1 MAVFSEVVHKYDP
14 SLNVTEMIILIS
26 SLSIYLLDR
35 RGNLKVRYSIT
46 DLKEI
51 ILVKA
56 NPCFFALSFS
66 RDLPPL
72 IMQSFRRA
80 ELMIYILSQR
90 ENKKPKPR
98 VVVGDAL
105 KVYMR
110 SGKTKLLEFDKAL
123 LHDKSGAMNETQ
135 KRLLETSQLNNFVNA
150 LQCGYL
156 QLLQRGLFGSDKWT
170 RYFVVLSNV
179 GLLYFKDPMEPPVD
193 LFPILNCMLVGVDP
207 ALVGGCTTVFRLTYA
222 RKQVTFRCGSLSE
235 FNAWTRSI
243 EQLQQQTEDRRNTLK
258 ARELARITELQKQ
271 F

>member
-179 GLLYFKDPMEPPVD
+179 GLLYFKDPMDPPVD

-207 ALVGGCTTVFRLTYA
+207 ALVGGSTTVFRLTYA
-222 RKQVTFRCGSLSE
+222 RKQLTFRCGSLSE
-235 FNAWTRSI
+235 FNEWTHSI
-243 EQLQQQTEDRRNTLK
+243 EQLQQ
-258 ARELARITELQKQ
+258 
-271 F
+271 